1 MDKPITRPGTQSP
14 LQSDKLLR
22 WRLQFAADAGR
33 YVISH
38 LESYGIQKQVE
49 ANGK

>member
-1 MDKPITRPGTQSP
+1 MPSENIKSFATLSGT
-14 LQSDKLLR
+14 LLS
-22 WRLQFAADAGR
+22 FAAAHPLCWR